1 MTNRAFASILSSI
14 STGAA
19 RASRRAGLLL
29 GAAGLAAAVA
39 CAASAPALAQ
49 GAWPSQNIRIMLGY
63 AAGGGADT
71 ISRYYANKLQEVSGQ
86 TVVVINRPGAGGN
99 IGANQAANAKPDGYT
114 LLIAPNIAF
123 LGNIHAYKDPTYHPI
138 RDFEPITT
146 LAILPFIYAV
156 GPKSPINSIPDLVA
170 HIKARDGKATYGGTT
185 TTAILAAELLLGH
198 IKGKATR
205 VPYKSMGD
213 SVADLDG
220 SLDFVIADGTFAVGQ
235 ARGGRMK
242 LLAVTTLERSGVT
255 PDLPTMDELGY
266 KGYDIPASFGAYA
279 PKATPKEIVAKL
291 EGWLNEIV
299 RRPET
304 KTFLYN
310 LATDPYPGDQAL
322 LRKIMVEETKKW
334 GEMMESAGVEKQ

>member
-1 MTNRAFASILSSI
+1 MASLFEH
-14 STGAA
+14 A
-19 RASRRAGLLL
+19 L
-29 GAAGLAAAVA
+29 GEIDATKI
-39 CAASAPALAQ
+39 SAPDV
-49 GAWPSQNIRIMLGY
+49 
-63 AAGGGADT
+63 GADQH
-71 ISRYYANKLQEVSGQ
+71 R
-86 TVVVINRPGAGGN
+86 R
-99 IGANQAANAKPDGYT
+99 
-114 LLIAPNIAF
+114 LIAPAS
-123 LGNIHAYKDPTYHPI
+123 GGI
-138 RDFEPITT
+138 RDANRADTG
-146 LAILPFIYAV
+146 V
-156 GPKSPINSIPDLVA
+156 GEA
-170 HIKARDGKATYGGTT
+170 G
-185 TTAILAAELLLGH
+185 AAEDGPGEQSAGQIGAGEIGIVKSRSGKPLPAAEFLVYPKNDIYEFKGVWRNVLTPGTWRLNPLAFEVE
-198 IKGKATR
+198 KGKATR

-235 ARGGRMK
+235 ARSGRMK